1 MAESQPQD
9 NEPQASEPKRGGSVV
24 GRLLITGFM
33 GAVVISECLFAYF
46 WLPSANEVAAR
57 VETMAEK
64 AQKKENE
71 EGSEDE
77 RALAVEMD
85 LGAFTITNH
94 RLTSESTFRTDFH
107 LWGTVRK
114 SDKEAFSRLFKRNQN
129 RFRNLVLE
137 IIQNSERTDLTD
149 PGLGS
154 IKRRLLA
161 KSNALFGQPVLR
173 EVLFAEYTF
182 VEL

>member
-24 GRLLITGFM
+24 GRLLIAGFM

-46 WLPSANEVAAR
+46 WLPSADEVTAR
-57 VETMAEK
+57 VENMAK
-64 AQKKENE
+64 NAQNNGSREGREE
-71 EGSEDE
+71 EGG
-77 RALAVEMD
+77 LAVEMD

-107 LWGTVRK
+107 LWGTVRD
-114 SDKEAFSRLFKRNQN
+114 SDKETFRKLFERNQN

-137 IIQNSERTDLTD
+137 EIQNSERTDLTD
-149 PGLGS
+149 AGLGS

-161 KSNALFGQPVLR
+161 KSNTLFGKPLLR